1 MIVVNC
7 LNQSSYYVQQWATDL
22 RGAVN
27 ELWPS
32 CDWGGGDAA
41 EHERSPPPFLLSNI
55 LRQYA
60 YVCWL
65 LKAQSLVHVLFS
77 HYPSLVKWSRELP
90 TDIEPRDPSSHST
103 TWLPVNSRL
112 PVPVRSWN
120 VSVGRFI
127 YADCASFRAYILLRH
142 INLLRMNCVSIL
154 FDLWNKS
161 KDGAVADEVL
171 TTGLWKH
178 SLLAIGGYWDV
189 ELTLGFIRRRY
200 GGFLLA
206 QYNHCVRRDVTE
218 NAVDVQ

>member
-1 MIVVNC
+1 MF
-7 LNQSSYYVQQWATDL
+7 SSVQQIY
-22 RGAVN
+22 
-27 ELWPS
+27 E
-32 CDWGGGDAA
+32 
-41 EHERSPPPFLLSNI
+41 
-55 LRQYA
+55 
-60 YVCWL
+60 
-65 LKAQSLVHVLFS
+65 AQSTNRGQVVTEAVATQLNTNALLL
-77 HYPSLVKWSRELP
+77 PSSFPISCGNMP
-90 TDIEPRDPSSHST
+90 TCVDCSKHRASFAFYSAIIQVSWNEAVSCLQISNPRDPSSHST

-171 TTGLWKH
+171 TTGLWNH
-178 SLLAIGGYWDV
+178 SLLATGGYWDV